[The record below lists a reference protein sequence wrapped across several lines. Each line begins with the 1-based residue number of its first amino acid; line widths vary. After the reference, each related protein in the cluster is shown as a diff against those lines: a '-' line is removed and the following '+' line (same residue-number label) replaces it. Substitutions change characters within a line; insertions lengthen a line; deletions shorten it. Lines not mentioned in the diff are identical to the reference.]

1 MFGEFGIVL
10 SKLSKNAEVRA
21 TFEVFE
27 GLSLESV
34 SREAEFAGSVFKSE

>member
-10 SKLSKNAEVRA
+10 RKLSKNAEVRG

-34 SREAEFAGSVFKSE
+34 SREAEFVMRVFKSE